1 MNQEIAKQIQEL
13 QVLEQNLQNFMAQKQ
28 LIQLE
33 LNETNTAL
41 EELKKASGD
50 VYKVFSGIM
59 IKADKENLSKDLGD
73 KRKLLELR
81 VNSLEKQEKIIESKV
96 EELRKKVSS
105 SMEKEKA

>member
-59 IKADKENLSKDLGD
+59 IKADKEKLSKDLGD

-96 EELRKKVSS
+96 EELRKKVSA